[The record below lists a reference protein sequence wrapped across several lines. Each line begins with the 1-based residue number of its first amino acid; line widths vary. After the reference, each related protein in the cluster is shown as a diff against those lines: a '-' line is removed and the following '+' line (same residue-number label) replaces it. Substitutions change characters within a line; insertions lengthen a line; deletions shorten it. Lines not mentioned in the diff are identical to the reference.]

1 MPPLAPLAWCGAY
14 HPVGALDP
22 FRELCVRWHMRLSY
36 VLATTL
42 TLALLGCAHQR
53 SSNDTAASPSPA
65 AANAAP
71 ASNAPASA
79 PAGLNSECRFLGPR
93 CPDGLMC
100 NTPPSSAR
108 NAAGIC
114 TPAWTGEAEG
124 AHCGTIAG
132 LKCGPGLVC
141 IVRDDN
147 MDDASGV
154 CTR

>member
-1 MPPLAPLAWCGAY
+1 MVEPRAWLL
-14 HPVGALDP
+14 ALDP
-22 FRELCVRWHMRLSY
+22 LVEMCVRWCMRLPY
-36 VLATTL
+36 VLVTTL
-42 TLALLGCAHQR
+42 TLVLFGCAHQR
-53 SSNDTAASPSPA
+53 PSKVVPETNPA
-65 AANAAP
+65 AASAEP

-93 CPDGLMC
+93 CPDGLVC
-100 NTPPSSAR
+100 NTPPSSER

-114 TPAWTGEAEG
+114 TAAWTGEAEG

-141 IVRDDN
+141 IVRDAN